1 MKRFRSL
8 FRHYIYIYLT
18 ACTPMIGENN
28 SDYANLTKTTK
39 FGWKNETSTII
50 EDRIYCISIGR
61 QEGRAS
67 VLKTR

>member
-1 MKRFRSL
+1 
-8 FRHYIYIYLT
+8 
-18 ACTPMIGENN
+18 MIGENN

-39 FGWKNETSTII
+39 FRWKNETSTII
-50 EDRIYCISIGR
+50 EDRIYCTSIGR